1 MNFEEVF
8 LEVIEILNR
17 TKIPY
22 SLTGALAVDYYGEP
36 RTTHDI
42 DLVIEI
48 SEKDADVMIK
58 NFQNDFF
65 ISGESIKAAIQEKSM
80 FNAVHKETGFKVD
93 FWMLGDDAF
102 SKKMFAR
109 RIKTK
114 ILGTIMSLPTAED
127 IVITKLEWFKNSDID
142 KHYFDVLG
150 IYRIQGEN
158 LDIEYITRWCSKKSI
173 IKIWEKIQEEI

>member
-1 MNFEEVF
+1 MNFEEVV

-17 TKIPY
+17 MEIPY
-22 SLTGALAVDYYGEP
+22 FLTGALAVDYYGEP

-48 SEKDADVMIK
+48 SKKDINVMIK

-65 ISGESIKAAIQEKSM
+65 ISEESIKVAIQEKSM

-102 SKKMFAR
+102 SKEMFTR
-109 RIKTK
+109 RIKTRV
-114 ILGTIMSLPTAED
+114 LGTEMSLPTAED
-127 IVITKLEWFKNSDID
+127 VVIAKLEWFKTSDID
-142 KHYFDVLG
+142 KHYFDALG

-158 LDIEYITRWCSKKSI
+158 LDIEYVTRWCSKKSI